1 MQVSLEVPDD
11 IVRKLEAGWSDLP
24 RHALEALAVQAYRS
38 DLLTA
43 AEVQRMLG
51 FSSRWETDEFLKS
64 AGAYLDYSEEDL
76 RQDLETLRRLMPS

>member
-1 MQVSLEVPDD
+1 MQVLLEVPDD
-11 IVRKLEAGWSDLP
+11 IVHKLEAGWADLP

-51 FSSRWETDEFLKS
+51 LASRWETDELLKS
-64 AGAYLDYSEEDL
+64 AGAYLDYSEEDF
-76 RQDLETLRRLMPS
+76 RQDVETLQRLA